1 MRGGSDGSRPQGV
14 AQNASTQERRTTLTI
29 GRSEKF
35 YPDRGTLETDPPTD
49 VPRANLASVQQL
61 VQLGRQP
68 RNTMDTAD
76 RKCDHAVIRVR
87 HHADPSTNT
96 AKTSSSR
103 GGAGC
108 NIF

>member
-1 MRGGSDGSRPQGV
+1 M
-14 AQNASTQERRTTLTI
+14 
-29 GRSEKF
+29 
-35 YPDRGTLETDPPTD
+35 LETDPPTD

-96 AKTSSSR
+96 AKTASSR
-103 GGAGC
+103 AALAA
-108 NIF
+108 IFSSHQTTGSR